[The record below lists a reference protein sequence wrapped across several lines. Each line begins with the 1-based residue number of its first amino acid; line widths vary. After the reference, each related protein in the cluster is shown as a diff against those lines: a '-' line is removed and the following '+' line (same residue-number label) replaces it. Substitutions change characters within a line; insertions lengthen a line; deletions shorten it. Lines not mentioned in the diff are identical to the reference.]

1 MSDKKVKKNSAGGLD
16 RALFREWLEKLQQ
29 ESWQL
34 ELIISGFVLYG
45 VYNSRGAITHLEQYN
60 SMINGNV
67 FMESLETLFTIGWRI
82 FFINLLLHVILRS
95 LWIGAI
101 GLRYV
106 SGEIDYEQLNYSDY
120 FSKYLQKKVG
130 DYDDFIEK
138 LEKICSVLFSYT
150 FLLFLF
156 FVSALLFGI
165 LMILPILIGKWLGME
180 ITNAVL
186 FFVIIFV
193 PYCLGGLIVFADFVT
208 LGGLRRVKD
217 NNFSKFYMPI
227 YWFYSTITLSFL
239 YRPLL
244 YNFID
249 DKYTRRL
256 FFFSFPY
263 IFLIA
268 TCNNYFSNEQT
279 PYLPEMSTMITDG
292 QVIHPKYYDDLYHR
306 QYLNASHAKL
316 NEYNGLPKVR
326 LSHYHVVDK
335 YISLFVKY
343 NRHYEDILEKE
354 HKIESIYKE
363 GWNFTFF
370 GSDHPTVDDT
380 LREAIVRQY
389 KEIEDVIH
397 DRRRALRDSIRQTK
411 ENSELMA
418 NLETKR
424 EELWQDIQSLRV
436 DKKEELNNHETSKR
450 KKILDLIRAQLSLSI
465 DDVEYTDSLRSYI
478 AVHPSTGEK
487 GMQYII
493 PMRHLVSGDH
503 SIEIELIGYMHED
516 ESIENWNYTLPILKM
531 N

>member
-1 MSDKKVKKNSAGGLD
+1 MSDNKVKKSSAGGLD

-45 VYNSRGAITHLEQYN
+45 VYHSRGAITHLEQYN
-60 SMINGNV
+60 DMMSNNV

-106 SGEIDYEQLNYSDY
+106 SGEIDYERLNYSNY
-120 FSKYLQKKVG
+120 FTEYLQKKVG

-165 LMILPILIGKWLGME
+165 VMIMPIIIGKWLGME
-180 ITNAVL
+180 FTSTIL
-186 FFVIIFV
+186 FFVIIFF

-217 NNFSKFYMPI
+217 NTFSRIYMPI

-268 TCNNYFSNEQT
+268 TCSSYFSNEHT
-279 PYLPEMSTMITDG
+279 PYLPEMGTMITDG
-292 QVIHPKYYDDLYHR
+292 QVIHPQYYDDLYER
-306 QYLNASHAKL
+306 QYENVSHAKM
-316 NEYNGLPKVR
+316 NVYDGLPRVR
-326 LSHYHVVDK
+326 LSHYQVIDN

-343 NRHYEDILEKE
+343 NRKYEDILERE
-354 HKIESIYKE
+354 HEIESIYKP

-370 GSDHPTVDDT
+370 GSDHPTADDT
-380 LREAIVRQY
+380 LREAIV
-389 KEIEDVIH
+389 KEYEQIEAIIKGK
-397 DRRRALRDSIRQTK
+397 RRALKDSIRQTK
-411 ENSELMA
+411 EDSELKT
-418 NLETKR
+418 NLVTKR
-424 EELWQDIQSLRV
+424 EELWQDIESSRI
-436 DKKEELNNHETSKR
+436 DKKEELNNYEKNKR
-450 KKILDLIRAQLSLSI
+450 EKILDLIRKQLSLSI

-493 PMRHLVSGDH
+493 PMRHLDSGDH
-503 SIEIELIGYMHED
+503 TIEIELIGHMHED